1 MLTNVKKYRLEKG
14 LTQAELSNASQISLG
29 TIRKYEQ
36 GLANIEDSGLF
47 ALLMI
52 AKALNVRPYD
62 LIESQAMRLL
72 WMQAEGSNDN

>member
-1 MLTNVKKYRLEKG
+1 MLTNVKKYRLERG
-14 LTQAELSNASQISLG
+14 ITQAELSNESQISIG

-52 AKALNVRPYD
+52 AKALKCKPYD
-62 LIESQAMRLL
+62 LIESPAMRCL
-72 WMQAEGSNDN
+72 WIQTESQNDN